1 MLPTMASSFLAE
13 GKVVGK
19 HWGVKF
25 IQRHGL
31 YTIMSRQLDCQR
43 AWNDDPVIIYDWFKF
58 FRSVR
63 NKYSIKHSKFIAN
76 FDEKGVMLGQA
87 ATARIIVSGRNS
99 RERSK
104 NRTVRQPGSRESVSI
119 IETIT
124 ADGSYLPPF
133 LIWKGQQHQETWY
146 QITEQD
152 ERLRGYAYATSANG
166 WTDDSL
172 GLHYIEHYD
181 THDILWRTIRATFKA
196 TACL

>member
-1 MLPTMASSFLAE
+1 MLPMMANSFLAE
-13 GKVVGK
+13 GRVVGK
-19 HWGVKF
+19 HWGGKF

-43 AWNDDPVIIYDWFKF
+43 AWNDDPVIINDWFKF
-58 FRSVR
+58 FRGVR
-63 NKYSIKHSKFIAN
+63 NKYRIKHSKFIQN
-76 FDEKGVMLGQA
+76 FDEKGVMLGHA

-133 LIWKGQQHQETWY
+133 LIWKG
-146 QITEQD
+146 
-152 ERLRGYAYATSANG
+152 
-166 WTDDSL
+166 
-172 GLHYIEHYD
+172 
-181 THDILWRTIRATFKA
+181 
-196 TACL
+196 